1 METNFIEIKVN
12 GEKQWV
18 AVKMG
23 DWRTRQT
30 TPKSYKKIGQFFHSE
45 HKDFGKVNLITIY
58 RNKRGKFIYKLI
70 ADGFYWPIY
79 GKIEC
84 EYLENYKPIRKDQ
97 KNKLT

>member
-18 AVKMG
+18 AAKMG
-23 DWRTRQT
+23 EWQTRQT

-45 HKDFGKVNLITIY
+45 TEDGKIDLITIY
-58 RNKRGKFIYKLI
+58 KTKRRKFIYKLV
-70 ADGFYWPIY
+70 ADEFYWPIY

-84 EYLENYKPIRKDQ
+84 DYLENYKPIRKDQ
-97 KNKLT
+97 KNKLK